1 MPEGDSNIKKSWRLF
16 GKFELH
22 PERRPSWAWLEPALF
37 DQSLFKKETRT
48 SAPDSRDRR
57 KSSLKKEQTAFLYY
71 FFKCTLQDTW
81 TAKNSDV
88 SSSAPLS
95 ETRTP

>member
-1 MPEGDSNIKKSWRLF
+1 MPGGDSNKKKSWRLF

-48 SAPDSRDRR
+48 STQDSRDRR
-57 KSSLKKEQTAFLYY
+57 KSSLKKEQTAFFVL
-71 FFKCTLQDTW
+71 FLQ
-81 TAKNSDV
+81 V
-88 SSSAPLS
+88 HP
-95 ETRTP
+95 TRYLDS